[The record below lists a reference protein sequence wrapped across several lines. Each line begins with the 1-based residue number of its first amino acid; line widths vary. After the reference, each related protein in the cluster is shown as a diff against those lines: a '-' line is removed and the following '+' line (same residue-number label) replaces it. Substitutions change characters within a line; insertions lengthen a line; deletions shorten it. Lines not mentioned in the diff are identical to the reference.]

1 MVDSAGERGRDGG
14 LAAAGRADGRGAF
27 RGGRQHAG
35 PTGLLLAAVWVVA
48 GLLTLS
54 RFAERVLARTVLRY
68 RPAPGSWLEAEVRQL
83 LPRRSVEVYVAPKA
97 SGVFALGGH
106 TIGLGEASI
115 GAGGPTAGLLAATSA
130 AAAEQ
135 RDGRTRPEPPLMW
148 WGLPWWFAKQIPG
161 GLLPRR

>member
-1 MVDSAGERGRDGG
+1 MLPATTKSTAPISAPGSRQATV
-14 LAAAGRADGRGAF
+14 AATFTGAV
-27 RGGRQHAG
+27 H
-35 PTGLLLAAVWVVA
+35 
-48 GLLTLS
+48 LLTLS

-68 RPAPGSWLEAEVRQL
+68 RAAPESWLEAEVRQL